1 MKKLTVKLTPTSQDT
16 ALRSGDF
23 FLMPEAP
30 YPPAITSDLPNNIR
44 QKTYI
49 KEFID
54 GVPDYEDLK
63 PVFGVYYI
71 KARTELE
78 MIIVAQDPSQV
89 DMDRIGDDSN
99 LTYAWYKNGAPLVGP
114 NSLFNGKGSRGLRIP
129 PAEVTEEASGIYTC
143 EVTNAYGTT
152 STTPVEI
159 SIVDPKK
166 HPLMYKN
173 LIQNGSGTGGVDKW
187 TVDGGIISRTFQNN
201 AWMSY
206 HFGSLP
212 PFSYYDFNAEKT
224 GPNPEHD
231 FRFDQGGHGGL
242 FFNVFNTWL
251 KKNKDLFK
259 KDAPGNSNEID
270 GGWLTWY
277 VRTFPPQIVAN
288 EDAGSFKRAA
298 FFPGINWLDKYNRNE
313 NPKLIS
319 LTGEVEDRTL
329 TYLTRD
335 KIKFQTKGGAAEANL
350 VQTLNLEKAAGF
362 IDNTVLG
369 VQPLVGQFFS
379 YVGAGITGY
388 LIKVTLP
395 GEIEKQTF
403 NWYVRDSEEFFAKLK
418 FGVVSQTSSDSSTP
432 PQTYIEIE
440 EGSDIEIIPLVQDET
455 TITITLKDASQ
466 KELSQIVYDGPNAAD
481 VFAIKEKAQLPLTW
495 YPIFDLLL
503 TNRNTIKIFG
513 QKYSST
519 DALQPLMAPNS
530 SIETKQIVDISFKL
544 KVQKLS
550 GAGALRAKFKD
561 IVMDYMP
568 AKEIGKGFVPI
579 TRQDLEAIIN
589 SKGTWSLEL
598 KVADMKRSGA
608 WWEGFSSTIDR
619 NDPQF
624 DIIRKRDVYR
634 YVARLLEAISD
645 NITVLVLETPIIR
658 VVSGNNE
665 DYPIDK
671 SDTTDMDHNA
681 AFFIKKVA
689 YKEGGQYFPKQ
700 AMNNEPYNFASIND
714 KRTFKALQD
723 YGAAAMFAIGG
734 EFLIPESTR
743 VAEIKVTFKHESE
756 AFRDEQPEARGWKK
770 DTIYRTD
777 FGSKA
782 ADSRRVLEYGY
793 PRCGITMTKFLMF
806 PANERPNNSFV
817 SYFIPPISETV
828 WGRNKRQLYQNVHD
842 TSAPGDF
849 SYDFYM
855 PTNVPSFAGIGVYEL
870 GTYTQTAERIVV
882 QGRKNLGPQISSI
895 DSDKFA
901 EDVQLSEG
909 STPET
914 EDNYGDE
921 TDVANAPDAGVT
933 QASGDITNPTG
944 STAP

>member
-23 FLMPEAP
+23 FLMPESP
-30 YPPAITSDLPNNIR
+30 FPPAITSDLPNNVR

-49 KEFID
+49 KEYVD

-63 PVFGVYYI
+63 PIFGVYYL
-71 KARTELE
+71 KSQTELE

-89 DMDRIGDDSN
+89 DIDRIGDDSN

-129 PAEVTEEASGIYTC
+129 PEEVTEEASGIYTC
-143 EVTNAYGTT
+143 EVSNAYGTT

-166 HPLMYKN
+166 HSLMYKN
-173 LIQNGSGTGGVDKW
+173 LIQNGSGIGGVDKW
-187 TVDGGIISRTFQNN
+187 TVDPGVISRTFQNN

-224 GPNPEHD
+224 GPQIEHD
-231 FRFDQGGHGGL
+231 FRFDQSGHGGL

-251 KKNKDLFK
+251 KTNKDLFK
-259 KDAPGNSNEID
+259 KDAPGNSNEIGSD
-270 GGWLTWY
+270 WLTWF

-288 EDAGSFKRAA
+288 EDAGTHKRAA
-298 FFPGINWLDKYNRNE
+298 FFPGISWLDKYNKNE
-313 NPKLIS
+313 NPKLIN

-335 KIKFQTKGGAAEANL
+335 KVKFQTKGGAAEVNL
-350 VQTLNLEKAAGF
+350 VQTLNLEKAASF

-369 VQPLVGQFFS
+369 VRPLVGQFFS

-388 LIKVTLP
+388 QIKVTP
-395 GEIEKQTF
+395 AGETEAQTYS
-403 NWYVRDSEEFFAKLK
+403 WYVRDSEDFFGKLK
-418 FGVVSQTSSDSSTP
+418 FGIVSNTNPDSSTP

-455 TITITLKDASQ
+455 TITITLKDSSQ
-466 KELSQIVYDGPNAAD
+466 RELSQIVYDGPSAAD

-503 TNRNTIKIFG
+503 TNKNTIKIFG

-519 DALQPLMAPNS
+519 DALQPLMAPNPA
-530 SIETKQIVDISFKL
+530 IETKQIVDIGFKL
-544 KVQKLS
+544 KVQKFS
-550 GAGALRAKFKD
+550 GGSGKRKRFKD

-568 AKEIGKGFVPI
+568 ARQTNTNLVPLE
-579 TRQDLEAIIN
+579 RQELEAIITN
-589 SKGTWSLEL
+589 KGTWSLEL
-598 KVADMKRSGA
+598 KVADMKRTGA
-608 WWEGFSSTIDR
+608 WWNDFSSQIDR

-624 DIIRKRDVYR
+624 NIIRKRDVYR
-634 YVARLLEAISD
+634 YVARLLEAVDD
-645 NITVLVLETPIIR
+645 NISVLVLETPVIQTI
-658 VVSGNNE
+658 SGDNE
-665 DYPIDK
+665 DHHIDK
-671 SDTTDMDHNA
+671 SDTTDMDRNA

-689 YKEGGQYFPKQ
+689 YKEGGQYYPRE
-700 AMNNEPYNFASIND
+700 ANTSEPYGFTKIND
-714 KRTFKALQD
+714 KRTYKALQD

-734 EFLIPESTR
+734 EFPIPESTR

-756 AFRDEQPEARGWKK
+756 AFRDEQPETKGWKK
-770 DTIYRTD
+770 ETIYRTD

-793 PRCGITMTKFLMF
+793 PRCGITMTKFMLI
-806 PANERPNNSFV
+806 PANERPNNSYV
-817 SYFIPPISETV
+817 SYFIPTISETV
-828 WGRNKRQLYQNVHD
+828 WGRNKRQLFQNIHD

-849 SYDFYM
+849 SYDFFM
-855 PTNVPSFAGIGVYEL
+855 PTTVPSFGGMDVFEL
-870 GTYTQTAERIVV
+870 GKNTQTAERLVV
-882 QGRKNLGPQISSI
+882 QTRKNLGPQISTA

-901 EDVQLSEG
+901 QEVQLLEG
-909 STPET
+909 SIPSRDE
-914 EDNYGDE
+914 NFGDAF
-921 TDVANAPDAGVT
+921 DLANAPDAGVED
-933 QASGDITNPTG
+933 ASGDIANPTG
-944 STAP
+944 SLEP